1 MATKLPAA
9 TVTVQA
15 EDMTV
20 GLVCFDYAYAILR
33 DRKMAGKLK
42 GYVEATLTANP
53 GLAEK
58 GLILPLGSR
67 VDLPEFGIETQSNQ
81 TERLWDE

>member
-1 MATKLPAA
+1 MATRLPAA
-9 TVTVQA
+9 TVTVEA

-20 GLVCFDYAYAILR
+20 GLVCFDYAYAVLR
-33 DRKMAGKLK
+33 DRKVAGKLN
-42 GYVEATLTANP
+42 GYVEATLIANP

-58 GLILPLGSR
+58 GLILPFGTQI
-67 VDLPEFGIETQSNQ
+67 DLPEFGIETQSNL